1 MKHFKL
7 LPFIA
12 FTVVAVGVSS
22 CSDDVISQGNI
33 DYTLPEGTAIDAIE
47 NYAYSFPMKIKADGE
62 WNIQYD
68 YTKGGQICY
77 TVPDK
82 GFGDTTVQV
91 YVYDNGTEQRREN
104 ILYIVDSKTDEV
116 KQELTLTQKSLAD
129 NDNNEISKMVE
140 GARRLG
146 IGYGYNTL
154 GQLADA
160 NSVATNAIVDYRY
173 VNDDNKLTTSGVQVK
188 YESDTYTGSTASE
201 LSNKLSASFNL
212 EVKYCGFKG
221 EVGASFNMN
230 DYSSNETEYAIG
242 YVDVAQQVLTLEM
255 GPADIIANYMSDKA
269 YNDLNGLEI
278 VGRRKSVP
286 SDYPS
291 TYEGIQKLI
300 KAYGTHLV
308 TQARVGGRLKY
319 VTTVDVSK
327 IEGEYDL
334 EAFAKCSYKNSFV
347 KVSGEVADTLKQSYQ
362 KNASH
367 CKTTVLVQGGKS
379 EKAMAITTAK
389 SDSDREKAVQNWTS
403 TLTDEAN
410 QTIVGL
416 TETGLIPLW
425 DLVDTTLPGGVE
437 RRNMIK
443 DYIQGTQIEN
453 DYTTSGMN
461 YISGTTVHIDNV
473 PSFNNDYGS
482 TLIKDVY
489 NGAQWVGRICNEYIP
504 LLDRKN
510 RVTVIYP
517 VLNNQPKY
525 NMGIYLGD
533 ASHKPAKVCW
543 NGKKLS
549 ISEISDAAY
558 KDNAKVYIRG
568 KNVTLTTDAKS
579 TVRANIEDSK
589 LQIGDTWTYGLV
601 KIMDKI
607 WTKLNYRSEYGSDG
621 TYYKGWWSDYST
633 SFGFTLYAVRQPSFP
648 PIGCS
653 VPKSSDYQD
662 IIDYLVKNGLTGS
675 AIGEAFIENGGV
687 LGYRAMRHDNDQN
700 KVDYWTSDEGNSPK
714 MVRVDLDK
722 RTIAI
727 IDADKTSINKSA
739 QDKNIGTHNPVRFIL
754 N

>member
-1 MKHFKL
+1 MKQFNY

-12 FTVVAVGVSS
+12 LSMFVVGISS
-22 CSDDVISQGNI
+22 CSDDLISTDNI
-33 DYTLPEGTAIDAIE
+33 DYSLPQGTAIDAIE
-47 NYAYSFPMKIKADGE
+47 NYAHSFPMEIKADGE

-82 GFGDTTVQV
+82 GVGDATVQV

-129 NDNNEISKMVE
+129 NDNNEISEMVE

-154 GQLADA
+154 GQFADA

-173 VNDDNKLTTSGVQVK
+173 VNEDNKLTTSGVQVK

-255 GPADIIANYMSDKA
+255 GAADIIANYMSDKA

-278 VGRRKSVP
+278 VGRRKNVP

-291 TYEGIQKLI
+291 TYEGIQKLV

-319 VTTVDVSK
+319 VTTIDVSK

-362 KNASH
+362 QNASH

-379 EKAMAITTAK
+379 DKAMAITTAK
-389 SDSDREKAVQNWTS
+389 SDSDREKAVQSWTS

-416 TETGLIPLW
+416 TENGLIPLW
-425 DLVDTTLPGGVE
+425 ELVDTTLPGGVE

-473 PSFNNDYGS
+473 PSFESNYGS

-504 LLDRKN
+504 LLDRKK
-510 RVTVIYP
+510 RVSIIYP

-533 ASHKPAKVCW
+533 ATHKPAKVCW
-543 NGKKLS
+543 NGSKLS
-549 ISEISDAAY
+549 ITELSDAAY
-558 KDNAKVYIRG
+558 KNNAKVYIRG

-579 TVRANIEDSK
+579 TVRANIEDRK
-589 LQIGDTWTYGLV
+589 LTLGDWSYGLV

-607 WTKLNYRSEYGSDG
+607 WTKLNYRDQTGSDG
-621 TYYKGWWSDYST
+621 TFYKGWWSDYST

-648 PIGCS
+648 PIGCK

-662 IIDYLVKNGLTGS
+662 IIDYLVKNGLNGS
-675 AIGEAFIENGGV
+675 EISDAFIGNEGV
-687 LGYRAMRHDNDQN
+687 LGYRAIRHDNAVD
-700 KVDYWTSDEGNSPK
+700 KVDYWTSDEGSDPM
-714 MVRVDLDK
+714 MVRVETGK
-722 RTIAI
+722 RTIAVI
-727 IDADKTSINKSA
+727 PADKSSIDKKA
-739 QDKNIGTHNPVRFIL
+739 QDKNIGAHNPVRFIL